1 MLFRFDERRNS
12 YKFNYQ
18 NESSLDII
26 QHFGHIDVSAER
38 NDAKIDFKNKKD

>member
-18 NESSLDII
+18 NESSLDIM
-26 QHFGHIDVSAER
+26 QHFDKIDVSAER
-38 NDAKIDFKNKKD
+38 QQAKTDFKNKKD